1 MFVQSVSSKLIRE
14 SRWTSFE
21 ASHYLGRIERLEDE
35 LWRAEIQLKKAASK
49 VDRLTRDL
57 SAERQKREELLNQGL
72 IK

>member
-1 MFVQSVSSKLIRE
+1 MFVQSVSLKLICE

-49 VDRLTRDL
+49 VDRLTRNL
-57 SAERQKREELLNQGL
+57 SAERQKREELLNQ
-72 IK
+72 